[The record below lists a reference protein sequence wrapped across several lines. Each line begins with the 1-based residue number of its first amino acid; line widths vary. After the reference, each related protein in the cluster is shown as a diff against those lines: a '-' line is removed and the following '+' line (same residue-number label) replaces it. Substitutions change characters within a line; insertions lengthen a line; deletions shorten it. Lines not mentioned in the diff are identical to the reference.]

1 MVGGRDGGIKI
12 AEPFLKALAINDA
25 GYVWTGQ
32 PGSGHFVKLVHNGI
46 EFGMLQSIGE
56 GVSLLLQGNGF
67 NLNLVQIFKNWSN
80 GSVIMGWLVE
90 LMEKGC

>member
-1 MVGGRDGGIKI
+1 M
-12 AEPFLKALAINDA
+12 AINDA

-32 PGSGHFVKLVHNGI
+32 PGSRHFVKLVHNGI
-46 EFGMLQSIGE
+46 EFGLLQSIGE

-80 GSVIMGWLVE
+80 RSVIRRWLVE
-90 LMEKGC
+90 LMERGTRWQNTKLR